1 MTRTRV
7 QQLDD
12 CRAELAEYVKCQG
25 RLGTPL
31 TYQEALLR
39 HREQCSLNMHDDS
52 RSDPI
57 WRDRLSLLDDLAV
70 EEGVG
75 AWNGMS

>member
-12 CRAELAEYVKCQG
+12 CRAELADYVKFCG
-25 RLGTPL
+25 RIGRPL

-39 HREQCSLNMHDDS
+39 HREQCTENMHDDS
-52 RSDPI
+52 RTDPM
-57 WRDRLSLLDDLAV
+57 WRDRLTLLDDLAS
-70 EEGVG
+70 EEGV
-75 AWNGMS
+75 A